1 MQIFVRIIGIKDA
14 IALDVESSDTIK
26 SIKEKI
32 KNKEGIIP
40 EKQKLIFNGK
50 NLVDN
55 KTLEDY
61 KIENESTFYLFHKNI
76 KIFIQIFLCDKKIM
90 KTIELDVESNDT
102 ILEIKKQID
111 DKERIPIEQQKLL
124 LYGEQLEDLKSISFY
139 KIKNKSIII
148 LIQYNQIYINISG
161 VIITLDVQLSDTIK
175 DIKKKNFNDKERIP
189 IKLQKLF
196 LDGIQLEDGK
206 SISSYNIRKESSII
220 LIQHNQINVKT
231 ISGKIITLDLKS
243 SNIISDMKMQI
254 YKKEGIPINQQ
265 KLF

>member
-1 MQIFVRIIGIKDA
+1 
-14 IALDVESSDTIK
+14 
-26 SIKEKI
+26 
-32 KNKEGIIP
+32 
-40 EKQKLIFNGK
+40 
-50 NLVDN
+50 
-55 KTLEDY
+55 
-61 KIENESTFYLFHKNI
+61 
-76 KIFIQIFLCDKKIM
+76 M
-90 KTIELDVESNDT
+90 KTFELDVESNDI
-102 ILEIKKQID
+102 ILDIKKQID

-139 KIKNKSIII
+139 KIKNESVII
-148 LIQYNQIYINISG
+148 LIQYNRIYINIISG
-161 VIITLDVQLSDTIK
+161 GIITLDVLLSDTIK
-175 DIKKKNFNDKERIP
+175 KKKKKIYDKERIP
-189 IKLQKLF
+189 IDQQKLF